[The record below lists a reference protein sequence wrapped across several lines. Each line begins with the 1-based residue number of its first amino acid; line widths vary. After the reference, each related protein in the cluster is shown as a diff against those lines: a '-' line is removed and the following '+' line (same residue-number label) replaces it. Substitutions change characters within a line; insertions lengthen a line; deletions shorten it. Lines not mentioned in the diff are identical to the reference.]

1 LTQGLCIPPCALP
14 SDCAPSLTP
23 AIAATLYSCVDG
35 SCSLHCAN
43 DLTCGQGL
51 VCKSGLCAVADCKT
65 MSDCPAGQYCTSA
78 TYGRCAPFQTCAQTP
93 ECPANFECRP
103 FATGQCPPG
112 FSCTTSVCQELPTC
126 LIDADCLPGGKP
138 QPGKAPAYCQEGHC
152 QETTQCAGPA
162 GCGALK
168 ACVAGLCVPGVCRGL
183 TDCPAGQACVD
194 GACGAAP
201 DAADIAQLK
210 LSPTKAVLAI
220 GDTLKFTLIAYRLDG
235 SSFPLPQGAFS
246 VVDELGLSTSAATI
260 DSAGTLTA
268 AAAGKVVVRAQVTGA
283 PIPAREAPVTIAAA
297 LTSGRRVLVVAQADG
312 APLSGVQVRGCEGA
326 ALDAPCATFTDV
338 STGAD
343 GQALFPSFG
352 AGLATFTAVSPAVR
366 ADGLPSFDR
375 ASVVATLA
383 ADVFLPLGDN
393 PVQAAAGY
401 TAAIQFSEVH
411 SSGQYWA
418 GFAALSAGDLP
429 DLELSTLLGE
439 TFQVALPG
447 VGQTVPVPGSVVLY
461 TSPGF
466 GIPQQVKAKSFGLGQ
481 AGVRSAV
488 AFAGRAELNQ
498 ALSMRSLDFL
508 AYAGAMD
515 YALQPAVTVESR
527 PRVPD
532 TADLNNNGLCASPTK
547 CPSGSENVPDY
558 ATFPALSFSPRRQ
571 QNRRTEVVLPSVPTT
586 LDTVVVAAVEV
597 SFEGGVFPLGFSSST
612 AGAPQ
617 NGGRAVPAVTL
628 RSGAPYG
635 GTEVATPGIWALAT
649 SAASMGGTAGGSA
662 TARLTHGAVLPTRV
676 VVKPFLPITARSA
689 YSPLTR
695 IFTPGQPDWNAAA
708 SAGAG
713 LAKVVL
719 SGTGSR
725 HVVYF
730 EMSGSQTA
738 VRVPEGPAGSGVDP
752 ATQGAVALQVVAL
765 ELTAGTTATEVF
777 TLRGPNLWQLANYL
791 DGYSRFQP

>member
-1 LTQGLCIPPCALP
+1 
-14 SDCAPSLTP
+14 
-23 AIAATLYSCVDG
+23 
-35 SCSLHCAN
+35 
-43 DLTCGQGL
+43 
-51 VCKSGLCAVADCKT
+51 
-65 MSDCPAGQYCTSA
+65 M
-78 TYGRCAPFQTCAQTP
+78 
-93 ECPANFECRP
+93 
-103 FATGQCPPG
+103 
-112 FSCTTSVCQELPTC
+112 PT
-126 LIDADCLPGGKP
+126 
-138 QPGKAPAYCQEGHC
+138 
-152 QETTQCAGPA
+152 
-162 GCGALK
+162 
-168 ACVAGLCVPGVCRGL
+168 R
-183 TDCPAGQACVD
+183 
-194 GACGAAP
+194 
-201 DAADIAQLK
+201 
-210 LSPTKAVLAI
+210 AVLAV

-235 SSFPLPQGAFS
+235 SSFPLPQATFS
-246 VVDELGLSTSAATI
+246 VVDELGAPTSAASI

-268 AAAGKVVVRAQVTGA
+268 AAAGKVVVRGEVSGA
-283 PIPAREAPVTIAAA
+283 PIPAREAPVTIFAAVTA
-297 LTSGRRVLVVAQADG
+297 GRRVRVVAQSDG
-312 APLSGVQVRGCEGA
+312 APLSGVRVRGCEGA
-326 ALDAPCATFTDV
+326 TLDTACVAFVDTT
-338 STGAD
+338 TGLD
-343 GQALFPSFG
+343 GEALFASFG
-352 AGLATFTAVSPAVR
+352 AGPATFTAVSPALR
-366 ADGLPSFDR
+366 SDGAPRFDR
-375 ASVVATLA
+375 ASVVATTA

-393 PVQAAAGY
+393 PLQAAAGF

-439 TFQVALPG
+439 TFQVDLPG
-447 VGQTVPVPGSVVLY
+447 VGQKVPVPGSVVLY

-466 GIPQQVKAKSFGLGQ
+466 GIPQQVKARSLGLGQ

-515 YALQPAVTVESR
+515 YALQPAVTVTSR

-532 TADLNNNGLCASPTK
+532 TADVNNNGLCASPTK
-547 CPSGSENVPDY
+547 CPTGTEDVPDY
-558 ATFPALSFSPRRQ
+558 AAFPALSFSPHRQ

-612 AGAPQ
+612 AGAPR

-649 SAASMGGTAGGSA
+649 SAASMGSNLGGSV
-662 TARLTHGAVLPTRV
+662 TARLTHTPVLPTRV
-676 VVKPFLPITARSA
+676 VVKPFLPITARSS

-695 IFTPGQPDWNAAA
+695 VFTPGQPDWNATS

-713 LAKVVL
+713 LAKLVL
-719 SGTGSR
+719 SGTDER

-738 VRVPEGPAGSGVDP
+738 VRVPEGPAGSAVDP
-752 ATQGAVALQVVAL
+752 AGQNAVTLQVVAL
-765 ELTAGTTATEVF
+765 ELLSGTTATEAF
-777 TLRGPNLWQLANYL
+777 TLRGPNLWQLSNYL